1 MLKDSNSQA
10 GKDTND
16 GRNVSPKNGGSSH
29 ASNGGMG
36 QGSESDSRAAGRSAT
51 TGTGASDP
59 ISQANL
65 AAFYEDSDGSPSRRR
80 PLPTRYFRI
89 RDLCD
94 YAHVSRQ
101 TIHNYNQ
108 LGLIRAAKLT
118 QGGHRLYDE
127 SVFDRIDK
135 ITALKSRQYSLKQ
148 IVQQLGL
155 AAERDGSPVAAG

>member
-1 MLKDSNSQA
+1 MKYEDSNSQA
-10 GKDTND
+10 GRDTND
-16 GRNVSPKNGGSSH
+16 GRNVSPKNQASSG
-29 ASNGGMG
+29 AIS
-36 QGSESDSRAAGRSAT
+36 QGNESDSGAASGRPAT
-51 TGTGASDP
+51 ASTGASDP

-135 ITALKSRQYSLKQ
+135 ISALKSRQHSLKQ

>member
-1 MLKDSNSQA
+1 MYTDSNSQA
-10 GKDTND
+10 GRDTNE
-16 GRNVSPKNGGSSH
+16 GRNVSPQNGAIS
-29 ASNGGMG
+29 
-36 QGSESDSRAAGRSAT
+36 QGSESDSGASAGRPAT
-51 TGTGASDP
+51 ASTGASDP

-65 AAFYEDSDGSPSRRR
+65 AAFFENSDGSGSRRR

-118 QGGHRLYDE
+118 EGGHRLYDE

-135 ITALKSRQYSLKQ
+135 ISALKSRQYSLKQ

>member
-1 MLKDSNSQA
+1 MMYEDSNSQA
-10 GKDTND
+10 ERDTND
-16 GRNVSPKNGGSSH
+16 GRNVSPENGAIS
-29 ASNGGMG
+29 
-36 QGSESDSRAAGRSAT
+36 QGNESDSGGASGRPAT
-51 TGTGASDP
+51 ASTGASDP

-65 AAFYEDSDGSPSRRR
+65 AAFYADSDGSPSRRR

-135 ITALKSRQYSLKQ
+135 ISALKSRQYSLKQ

>member
-1 MLKDSNSQA
+1 MMYGDSNNQA
-10 GKDTND
+10 GRDKNE
-16 GRNVSPKNGGSSH
+16 GRNVSPQNGAIS
-29 ASNGGMG
+29 
-36 QGSESDSRAAGRSAT
+36 QGNESDSGGTAGRPAT
-51 TGTGASDP
+51 ASTGASDP

-118 QGGHRLYDE
+118 EGGHRLYDE

-155 AAERDGSPVAAG
+155 VAERDGSPVAVG